1 MQRRDGVE
9 RLEAFLREPVDR
21 LGERAQVARQ
31 LAAARRA
38 LLRPRLERRAG
49 AGRIVAEDL
58 EEGATFRRMLNVE
71 CGMRNG
77 SPAGGAVERSETV
90 GVERLVSGM
99 ASGEGGGEER
109 EREVG
114 EGGGA
119 FGVCGR
125 GGGGGGEEAD
135 RYAE

>member
-1 MQRRDGVE
+1 MLNDSPT
-9 RLEAFLREPVDR
+9 RLCREPPQGGGRRCAPRV
-21 LGERAQVARQ
+21 RA
-31 LAAARRA
+31 
-38 LLRPRLERRAG
+38 PRG
-49 AGRIVAEDL
+49 P
-58 EEGATFRRMLNVE
+58 
-71 CGMRNG
+71 G

-99 ASGEGGGEER
+99 ASGEGWREER
-109 EREVG
+109 EREIG

-119 FGVCGR
+119 FGMGGR